1 MSTTLQNPVIHVA
14 PVTVKSQQERIDA
27 FIANYKA
34 EDKKFQAFWASVG
47 REFEKGVSQDHP
59 RANEISDVYN
69 EYDQLQDRVLED
81 FYDAIDY
88 AVGENYAYPQ
98 GYADLPDIR
107 LFEHYANEMRDLV
120 AKKKALMQ
128 PLVKAAR
135 R

>member
-1 MSTTLQNPVIHVA
+1 MSAT
-14 PVTVKSQQERIDA
+14 VTRSVPAAGKSQQERIDA

-34 EDKKFQAFWASVG
+34 EDKKFQAIWASVG
-47 REFEKGVSQDHP
+47 REFEKGVSQNHP

-88 AVGENYAYPQ
+88 AVGEGYAYPQ

>member
-1 MSTTLQNPVIHVA
+1 MQTPVTHVA

-34 EDKKFQAFWASVG
+34 EDKKFQVFWAEVG
-47 REFEKGVSQDHP
+47 REFSKGVSPDHP

-88 AVGENYAYPQ
+88 AVGEGYSYPQ

-120 AKKKALMQ
+120 AKKKALLQ

-135 R
+135 P

>member
-1 MSTTLQNPVIHVA
+1 MSTTVQTAVTHVA

-34 EDKKFQAFWASVG
+34 EDKKFIAIWAEVG
-47 REFEKGVSQDHP
+47 KEFEKGIPVDHP
-59 RANEISDVYN
+59 RSNEIYDVCY

-88 AVGENYAYPQ
+88 AVGRNYTYPE

-135 R
+135 S